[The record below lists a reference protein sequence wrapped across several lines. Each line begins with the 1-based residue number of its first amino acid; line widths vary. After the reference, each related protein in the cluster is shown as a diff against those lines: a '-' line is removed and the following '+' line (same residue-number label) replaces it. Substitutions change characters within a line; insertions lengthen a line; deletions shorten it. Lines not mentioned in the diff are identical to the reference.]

1 MMLWEGLDSPL
12 EKCVF
17 FFWFNLFQVMGIIL
31 QDDHWLQNANQ
42 CWNTNRFK
50 MLTDLSLID
59 EKKLI

>member
-1 MMLWEGLDSPL
+1 V
-12 EKCVF
+12 CF
-17 FFWFNLFQVMGIIL
+17 FLFGLFQVMGIIL